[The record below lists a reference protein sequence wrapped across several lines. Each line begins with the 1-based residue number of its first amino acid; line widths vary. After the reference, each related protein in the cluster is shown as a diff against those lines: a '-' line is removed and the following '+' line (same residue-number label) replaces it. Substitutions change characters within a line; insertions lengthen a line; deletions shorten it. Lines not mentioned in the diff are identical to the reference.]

1 MLVNLVLLMGL
12 DQPQSLGPSVLGYA
26 PSEGTAQQA
35 AVISNRT
42 GEGNPSPS
50 GGSKLDADGSEPPAE
65 LRVVFPAEAVS
76 RERYVAL
83 AAPGLD
89 WQKPVAEA
97 VFPPGQEAV
106 LAVPAGSYRVFC
118 SALGYEPA
126 YGKQVR
132 AEAGKRASF
141 SCEPQPL
148 VAVCGKLLAEDTG
161 QPIAGGT
168 VEVATVGV
176 RPPLLSPLGL
186 AHLQRTF
193 RASSDREGKFC
204 MLGKPTFAAP
214 LRAWAPGFAVTVVP
228 KVVFDKQGQP
238 LPPVVLSR
246 EAVVELRLSGVEEL
260 FGGLPIWVF
269 LREKGTK
276 DRVVLRELVQELP
289 TELHHVPAGAFEVL
303 LGKDPSPE
311 GAKVLGHVAV
321 DAGESV
327 TVQLSWAL
335 ARLDGKVQGELGP
348 GSCQVEFLRMR
359 EKANTAVAPL
369 QPAGEGEARFSVVL
383 EQPGRHLAMARC
395 KSGER
400 EWARAVGEVEVK
412 TGRSSQKLAF
422 TVEKGS
428 FSLLLGERCA
438 SGGCR
443 VYAVTPELVPSKDSG
458 FCTGPVEADGRF
470 TCPVP
475 MGQAV
480 VVAQGPGGTWA
491 GPQLV
496 ADGAALAWEAGREV
510 QVAVVDQRGE
520 PVERAWVNAF
530 PLADADML
538 VAWGRTDEQGLVRLS
553 LPRRDVLL
561 IVVSQGP
568 ELGSSAAVCPAS
580 RSRCEFVLP
589 PAATL
594 VVRGDV
600 PGWPGIP
607 LVELEGLLLPAHTHA
622 FPVASLG
629 QGMLVRRLPSGSRVR
644 LVELTKEGKR
654 NPLTRPL
661 VLAPGERRTVTLA
674 PRGH

>member
-1 MLVNLVLLMGL
+1 M
-12 DQPQSLGPSVLGYA
+12 
-26 PSEGTAQQA
+26 
-35 AVISNRT
+35 R
-42 GEGNPSPS
+42 
-50 GGSKLDADGSEPPAE
+50 SKLWVVLASFLTAFGVAEGQGHSGTEPPAE

-83 AAPGLD
+83 APPGLD

-106 LAVPAGSYRVFC
+106 LALPAGSYGVFC
-118 SALGYEPA
+118 SAVGYEPA
-126 YGKQVR
+126 YGKQVE
-132 AEAGKRASF
+132 AEAGKRTSF
-141 SCEPQPL
+141 SCDPEPL
-148 VAVCGKLLAEDTG
+148 VAVCGQLLAEDTG

-168 VEVATVGV
+168 VEVATVGI
-176 RPPLLSPLGL
+176 RPPFLSPLGL

-204 MLGKPTFAAP
+204 VLGKPTFAEP

-238 LPPVVLSR
+238 LPPVVFSR
-246 EAVVELRLSGVEEL
+246 EALVELRLSGVEEL

-269 LREKGTK
+269 LREEGSK

-289 TELHHVPAGAFEVL
+289 TELHHVPAGIFDVL
-303 LGKDPSPE
+303 VGKDPSPE

-321 DAGESV
+321 DAGELV
-327 TVQLSWAL
+327 TLQLSWAQ

-348 GSCQVEFLRMR
+348 GSCQVHFMGMGGI
-359 EKANTAVAPL
+359 ANAPL

-383 EQPGRHLAMARC
+383 EQPGRHLALISC

-400 EWARAVGEVEVK
+400 EWARALGEVEVK

-438 SGGCR
+438 SGSCR
-443 VYAVTPELVPSKDSG
+443 VHAVTPGLVESKDYG
-458 FCTGPVEADGRF
+458 FCGGPAEADGRF

-475 MGQAV
+475 MAQAV
-480 VVAQGPGGTWA
+480 VVAKGPGGTWA

-510 QVAVVDQRGE
+510 QVVVLDQRGE
-520 PVERAWVNAF
+520 PVERAWVSAF
-530 PLADADML
+530 PLL
-538 VAWGRTDEQGLVRLS
+538 EAWMVFASGRTDEQGSVTLS

-561 IVVSQGP
+561 IVAPRGR

-580 RSRCEFVLP
+580 RSRCDFALP

-607 LVELEGLLLPAHTHA
+607 LLELEGLLLPANPLA
-622 FPVASLG
+622 FPLASLG
-629 QGMLVRRLPSGSRVR
+629 EGMMVRRLPSGSRLR
-644 LVELTKEGKR
+644 LVELAEDGKKK
-654 NPLTRPL
+654 PLTRPL
-661 VLAPGERRTVTLA
+661 VLAPGERRTVSLA
-674 PRGH
+674 PRGQ